1 MLATRNNNRVFMAGG
16 ELRAHDAGAFGSEA
30 INFVRQFSVQYAV
43 LSAAAID
50 AETGFMLFDLQ
61 EAEFSREII
70 QHAEK
75 SIVAADATKFGR
87 RAPVRVEDPGVID
100 TLVTDAPPPSDIAG
114 FLEEAAVKVVVAEEA
129 AP

>member
-1 MLATRNNNRVFMAGG
+1 MAGG

-30 INFVRQFSVQYAV
+30 INFVRQFSVQYAI

-70 QHAEK
+70 QHAEH

-87 RAPVRVEDPGVID
+87 HAPVRVEAPGVVD
-100 TLVTDAPPPSDIAG
+100 ALVTDAAPPDDIAS
-114 FLEEAAVKVVVAEEA
+114 FLTTAGVNIVVAEKPA
-129 AP
+129 

>member
-1 MLATRNNNRVFMAGG
+1 MAGG

-30 INFVRQFSVQYAV
+30 VGFVRQFSVQYAI

-70 QHAEK
+70 RHAAR

-87 RAPVRVEDPGVID
+87 HAPVRVEAPAVLA
-100 TLVTDAPPPSDIAG
+100 TLVTAAPPPATTPHYPG
-114 FLEEAAVKVVVAEEA
+114 
-129 AP
+129 P